1 MIKLPEWIKKSDI
14 SHAPETPY
22 NVGSNRLEASQYY
35 LNEIWQRII
44 NWKNYPKD
52 YFNLYEA
59 QGKIT
64 LCHYKNNLL
73 VRSQEVSLN
82 DTEWHEY
89 IYQNSSLPIHL
100 ILQGQDCEFRSF
112 PTQQINIW
120 DRFFLF
126 NQLKINEFHPNDLI
140 EHYQPKQSFE
150 KVDIL
155 IAIRSNDFLRKIYE
169 TIESFKNPIGG
180 VISWDIEQSLAMKK
194 QASITRALQQWAV
207 TLIPMENHKFTMLV
221 LRQDAI
227 LLQRVVH
234 SKTTK
239 DIEKELRSTLRFLQR
254 QGYTEGQHVSILV
267 PEDTIEIT
275 EFSHE
280 GFEIVAVSK
289 RLFEKESHKPRK
301 SFLKFIPEILKQ
313 ANLAYHLP
321 RLAIKFLLP
330 ISMIVLILWATIQ
343 IKSFFQD
350 YESKWINSNF
360 EEISKKTSGNF
371 SEQVHFSKMFKNYV
385 SSANN
390 NPSSL
395 VANVNKMLKGKFQV
409 LSITWSQNDK
419 ENELRLN
426 FPTVVKGKKP
436 NFKKYIDQNSER
448 VLGDSSISW
457 NERDNETVLLIQQHT
472 AKTVNKNG
480 N

>member
-1 MIKLPEWIKKSDI
+1 M
-14 SHAPETPY
+14 
-22 NVGSNRLEASQYY
+22 
-35 LNEIWQRII
+35 
-44 NWKNYPKD
+44 
-52 YFNLYEA
+52 
-59 QGKIT
+59 
-64 LCHYKNNLL
+64 
-73 VRSQEVSLN
+73 
-82 DTEWHEY
+82 
-89 IYQNSSLPIHL
+89 
-100 ILQGQDCEFRSF
+100 
-112 PTQQINIW
+112 
-120 DRFFLF
+120 
-126 NQLKINEFHPNDLI
+126 KINEFHPNDLI
-140 EHYQPKQSFE
+140 EHYPPKQSFE

-169 TIESFKNPIGG
+169 TLESFKNPIGG

-194 QASITRALQQWAV
+194 QASITRALQQWVV

-280 GFEIVAVSK
+280 EFEIVAVSK
-289 RLFEKESHKPRK
+289 RLFEKESYKPRK